1 MWLWLWIALWD
12 KSSPENED
20 PTWVAIW
27 ASLLCALGAS
37 AAKCMW
43 LRASPSLKRDECQV
57 KDKAIYTLCTL
68 FFICWFSLIFFL
80 FGSTVVQRLALLL
93 HSKKL
98 LGLNLLPCFLRGV
111 CMFSPCLG
119 SVWALWFPMMFFH
132 IRRAMHCAL
141 KSILFCCLC
150 YTEKV
155 SPLCQAKRNTS
166 TSQGGLV
173 CAVVNLV
180 AWCEVHSYN
189 QQECRIT
196 GSGHILY
203 TGKKLYITGREQQAA
218 QHRF

>member
-1 MWLWLWIALWD
+1 M
-12 KSSPENED
+12 
-20 PTWVAIW
+20 V
-27 ASLLCALGAS
+27 
-37 AAKCMW
+37 
-43 LRASPSLKRDECQV
+43 
-57 KDKAIYTLCTL
+57 
-68 FFICWFSLIFFL
+68 
-80 FGSTVVQRLALLL
+80 RLALLL

-111 CMFSPCLG
+111 YMFSPCLG
-119 SVWALWFPMMFFH
+119 SVWALWFPMMLFH
-132 IRRAMHCAL
+132 IRRPMRCAL

-155 SPLCQAKRNTS
+155 SPLRQAKRNTS

-203 TGKKLYITGREQQAA
+203 TGKKIVYYRQRTAGSSTQILGPSHNRAVSSVHATSYVKGLQSKDM
-218 QHRF
+218 HGLG